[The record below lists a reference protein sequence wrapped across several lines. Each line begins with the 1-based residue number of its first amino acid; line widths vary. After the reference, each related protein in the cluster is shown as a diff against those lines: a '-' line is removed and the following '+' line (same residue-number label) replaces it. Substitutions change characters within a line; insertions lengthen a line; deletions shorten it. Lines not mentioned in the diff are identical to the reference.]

1 VLKWKLI
8 VDKFILKNL
17 KEIKRSLIKDQEF
30 TIKVSEEAIHLID
43 EILKNKALFKRQTR
57 KLLNRL
63 EKLDNCVDIGEM
75 IYYQDYS

>member
-1 VLKWKLI
+1 M
-8 VDKFILKNL
+8 DKFILKNL